1 MKFLKTNENTN
12 RYVDNIFSVVNAAK
26 ADEKAINATAGCLHD
41 EQGKL
46 YTFRCVFDAEK
57 NITPIQKAAYAAS
70 PSGNKPY
77 LDSLLKFVL
86 EDRVCN
92 HRGIVAS
99 AGGTGAIFMAVK
111 TCLEDG
117 DTIIYPSIA
126 WGNYRV
132 IADENNLNVFTYD
145 PYDLDDM
152 FKRIDEVEGKVFLIV
167 NSPCQNPL
175 GLSYTLQEWERI
187 MDKINSLDKEVI
199 LLCDIAYIDYA
210 NGDPK
215 SYFKLFNNIKDNV
228 LILMAVSCSKA
239 FSYYGQR
246 LGALIMINNDPQF
259 IDLYTNLASRL
270 ARTTWS
276 NLNNAGM
283 INVATVLS
291 DHYDEY
297 KKELSDAKKMLKDRV
312 DLFVRQAE
320 ECGLEL
326 YKFSDGFFVTLK
338 MPTNEQRDIY
348 HQKLIDNHIYTIKV
362 NKGIR
367 LGLCSVPLKT
377 IDGLAAKMKGI
388 Q

>member
-1 MKFLKTNENTN
+1 M
-12 RYVDNIFSVVNAAK
+12 D
-26 ADEKAINATAGCLHD
+26 
-41 EQGKL
+41 
-46 YTFRCVFDAEK
+46 
-57 NITPIQKAAYAAS
+57 
-70 PSGNKPY
+70 
-77 LDSLLKFVL
+77 FVL
-86 EDRVCN
+86 EGRVCN

-111 TCLEDG
+111 TCLSDG

-126 WGNYRV
+126 WGNYKV
-132 IADENNLNVFTYD
+132 IADENNLKVLTYD

-152 FKRIDEVEGKVFLIV
+152 FSRIDEVEGKVFLIV

-175 GLSYTLQEWERI
+175 GLSYSLEEWTRI
-187 MDKINSLDKEVI
+187 MGKINSLEKEVI

-210 NGDPK
+210 NNDPK
-215 SYFKLFNNIKDNV
+215 NYFKLFNNIKDNV

-246 LGALIMINNDPQF
+246 LGALIMINNDPEF

-270 ARTTWS
+270 ARTSWS

-283 INVATVLS
+283 INIANVLS
-291 DHYDEY
+291 EHYADY
-297 KKELSDAKKMLKDRV
+297 KEELTKAKMMLKKRTE
-312 DLFVRQAE
+312 LFVRQAE

-338 MPTNEQRDIY
+338 MASNEQRDAY
-348 HQKLIDNHIYTIKV
+348 HQRLIDNHIYTIKV

-367 LGLCSVPLKT
+367 LGLCSVPLKI
-377 IDGLAAKMKGI
+377 IDGLAAKLKGL

>member
-26 ADEKAINATAGCLHD
+26 ADKDGINATAGCLHD
-41 EQGKL
+41 EEGRL
-46 YTFRCVFDAEK
+46 YTFKCVFDAESK
-57 NITPIQKAAYAAS
+57 ITPSQKAAYASS

-77 LDSLLKFVL
+77 LDSILKFVL

-92 HRGIVAS
+92 YRGIVAS
-99 AGGTGAIFMAVK
+99 AGGTGAIFMAIK
-111 TCLEDG
+111 TCLNDG

-126 WGNYRV
+126 WGNYKV
-132 IADENNLNVFTYD
+132 IADENNLKVLTYD

-175 GLSYTLQEWERI
+175 GLSYSLEEWERI
-187 MDKINSLDKEVI
+187 MAKINSLDREVI

-210 NGDPK
+210 NNDPK
-215 SYFKLFNNIKDNV
+215 NYFKLFNNIKDNV

-246 LGALIMINNDPQF
+246 LGALIIINNDPDF
-259 IDLYTNLASRL
+259 IDLYTNLTSRL
-270 ARTTWS
+270 ARTSWS

-283 INVATVLS
+283 INIAAVLNE
-291 DHYDEY
+291 HYDEY
-297 KKELSDAKKMLKDRV
+297 TKELSEAKEMLKKRTE
-312 DLFVRQAE
+312 LFVRQAE

-338 MPTNEQRDIY
+338 MANNEERDAY
-348 HQKLIDNHIYTIKV
+348 HQRLIDNHIYTIKV

-367 LGLCSVPLKT
+367 LGLCSVPLK
-377 IDGLAAKMKGI
+377 IVDGLAAKLKGL

>member
-1 MKFLKTNENTN
+1 MKFLKTNENTE

-26 ADEKAINATAGCLHD
+26 ADPEAINATAGCLYD

-46 YTFRCVFDAEK
+46 FTFNCVYEVEK
-57 NITPIQKAAYAAS
+57 NITPAQKAAYASS

-77 LDSLLKFVL
+77 LDAIMKFTL

-92 HRGIVAS
+92 HRDIIAS
-99 AGGTGAIFMAVK
+99 AGGTGAIYLAVK
-111 TCLEDG
+111 TCLDDG

-126 WGNYRV
+126 WGNYRN
-132 IADENNLNVFTYD
+132 IASENNLKALTYD

-152 FKRIDEVEGKVFLIV
+152 FEKIDEANDKVFLVI

-175 GLSYTLQEWERI
+175 GYSYTLKEWERI
-187 MDKINSLDKEVI
+187 MDKINSLDREVI

-215 SYFKLFNNIKDNV
+215 NYFKLFNYIKDNV
-228 LILMAVSCSKA
+228 LVMLAVSCSKA

-246 LGALIMINNDPQF
+246 LGALIVINNDQEF

-283 INVATVLS
+283 VNIAAVLNE
-291 DHYDEY
+291 HYDEY
-297 KKELSDAKKMLKDRV
+297 KKELADAKKMLKDRV
-312 DLFVRQAE
+312 ELFVRQAE
-320 ECGLEL
+320 DCGLEL

-338 MPTNEQRDIY
+338 MDSNKQRDDY
-348 HQKLIDNHIYTIKV
+348 HRRLIDNHIYTIKV

-367 LGLCSVPLKT
+367 LGLCSTPLK
-377 IDGLAAKMKGI
+377 IVDGLAEKMKGL

>member
-12 RYVDNIFSVVNAAK
+12 RYVDNIFSIVNAAK
-26 ADEKAINATAGCLHD
+26 ADKEGINATAGCLYD
-41 EQGKL
+41 EEGRL
-46 YTFRCVFDAEK
+46 YTFKCVFEEEK
-57 NITPIQKAAYAAS
+57 HITALQKAAYASS
-70 PSGNKPY
+70 PAGNKPY
-77 LDSLLKFVL
+77 LDSIMKFVL

-92 HRGIVAS
+92 HRGIIAS

-111 TCLEDG
+111 TCLSDA

-126 WGNYRV
+126 WGNYKV
-132 IADENNLNVFTYD
+132 IADENNLKVLTYD

-152 FKRIDEVEGKVFLIV
+152 FAKIDEVEGKVFLIV

-175 GLSYTLQEWERI
+175 GLSYSLEEWTRI
-187 MDKINSLDKEVI
+187 MKKINSLKKEVI

-210 NGDPK
+210 NNDPK
-215 SYFKLFNNIKDNV
+215 SYFKLFNNINDNV

-246 LGALIMINNDPQF
+246 LGALIIINNDPEF

-270 ARTTWS
+270 ARTSWS

-283 INVATVLS
+283 INIANVLS
-291 DHYDEY
+291 EHYDEY
-297 KKELSDAKKMLKDRV
+297 KEELAEAKMMLKKRTE
-312 DLFVRQAE
+312 LFVRQAK

-338 MPTNEQRDIY
+338 MTSNEQRDAY

-367 LGLCSVPLKT
+367 LGLCSVPLK
-377 IDGLAAKMKGI
+377 IVDGLAAKLKGLE
-388 Q
+388 

>member
-12 RYVDNIFSVVNAAK
+12 RYVDNIFSIVNAAK
-26 ADEKAINATAGCLHD
+26 ADKEGINATAGCLYD
-41 EQGKL
+41 EEGRL
-46 YTFRCVFDAEK
+46 YTFKCVFEEEK
-57 NITPIQKAAYAAS
+57 HITALQKAAYASS
-70 PSGNKPY
+70 PAGNKPY
-77 LDSLLKFVL
+77 LDSIMKFVL

-92 HRGIVAS
+92 HRGIIAS

-111 TCLEDG
+111 TCLSDA

-126 WGNYRV
+126 WGNYKV
-132 IADENNLNVFTYD
+132 IADENNLKVLTYD

-152 FKRIDEVEGKVFLIV
+152 FAKIDEVEGKVFLIV

-175 GLSYTLQEWERI
+175 GLSYSLEEWTRI
-187 MDKINSLDKEVI
+187 MKKINSLKKEVI

-210 NGDPK
+210 NNDPK
-215 SYFKLFNNIKDNV
+215 NYFKLFNNINDNV

-246 LGALIMINNDPQF
+246 LGALIIINNDPEF

-270 ARTTWS
+270 ARTSWS

-283 INVATVLS
+283 INIANVLS
-291 DHYDEY
+291 EHYDEY
-297 KKELSDAKKMLKDRV
+297 KEELAEAKMMLKKRT
-312 DLFVRQAE
+312 DLFVRQAK

-338 MPTNEQRDIY
+338 MDSNEQRDAY

-367 LGLCSVPLKT
+367 LGLCSVPLK
-377 IDGLAAKMKGI
+377 IVDGLAAKLKGLE
-388 Q
+388 

>member
-26 ADEKAINATAGCLHD
+26 ADEKAINATAGCLYD

-57 NITPIQKAAYAAS
+57 NITPAQKAAYAAS
-70 PSGNKPY
+70 PAGNKPY
-77 LDSLLKFVL
+77 LDFLLKFVL
-86 EDRVCN
+86 EDRVIN

-117 DTIIYPSIA
+117 DTIIYPTIA

-132 IADENNLNVFTYD
+132 IADENNLNVLAYD

-175 GLSYTLQEWERI
+175 GLSYTLNEWERI

-199 LLCDIAYIDYA
+199 LLRDIAYIDYA

-246 LGALIMINNDPQF
+246 LGALIVINNDPQF

-283 INVATVLS
+283 INVAAVLS
-291 DHYDEY
+291 DHYGEY
-297 KKELSDAKKMLKDRV
+297 RKELSEAKKMLKDRV
-312 DLFVRQAE
+312 ELFVRQAE

-338 MPTNEQRDIY
+338 MPSNEQRDIY

-377 IDGLAAKMKGI
+377 IDGLAAKMKGL

>member
-1 MKFLKTNENTN
+1 MKFLKTNENTS

-26 ADEKAINATAGCLHD
+26 ADKNAINATAGCLYD
-41 EQGKL
+41 EEGRL
-46 YTFRCVFDAEK
+46 YTFKCVFDEEK
-57 NITPIQKAAYAAS
+57 KITPAQKAAYASS
-70 PSGNKPY
+70 PSGNRPY
-77 LDSLLKFVL
+77 LDSLMDFVL
-86 EDRVCN
+86 EGRVCN

-111 TCLEDG
+111 TCLSDG

-126 WGNYRV
+126 WGNYKV
-132 IADENNLNVFTYD
+132 IADENNLKVLTYD

-152 FKRIDEVEGKVFLIV
+152 FSRIDEVEGKVFLIV

-175 GLSYTLQEWERI
+175 GLSYSLEEWTRI
-187 MDKINSLDKEVI
+187 MGKINSLEKEVI

-210 NGDPK
+210 NNDPK
-215 SYFKLFNNIKDNV
+215 NYFKLFNNIKDNV

-246 LGALIMINNDPQF
+246 LGALIMINNDPEF

-270 ARTTWS
+270 ARTSWS

-283 INVATVLS
+283 INIANVLS
-291 DHYDEY
+291 EHYDDY
-297 KKELSDAKKMLKDRV
+297 KEELTEAKMMLKKRTE
-312 DLFVRQAE
+312 LFVRQAE

-338 MPTNEQRDIY
+338 MASNEQRDAY
-348 HQKLIDNHIYTIKV
+348 HQRLIDNHIYTIKV

-367 LGLCSVPLKT
+367 LGLCSVPLKI
-377 IDGLAAKMKGI
+377 IDGLAAKLKGL

>member
-26 ADEKAINATAGCLHD
+26 ADDQAINATAGCLYD

-57 NITPIQKAAYAAS
+57 DITPAQKAAYASS

-77 LDSLLKFVL
+77 LDAILKFVL
-86 EDRVCN
+86 EDRVYN

-99 AGGTGAIFMAVK
+99 AGGTGAIFMGVK
-111 TCLEDG
+111 TCLDVG

-126 WGNYRV
+126 WGNYKV
-132 IADENNLNVFTYD
+132 IADENNLKVLTYD

-152 FKRIDEVEGKVFLIV
+152 FAKIDEVEGKVFLII

-175 GLSYTLQEWERI
+175 GLTYSLEEWERI

-210 NGDPK
+210 NNDPK
-215 SYFKLFNNIKDNV
+215 NYFKLFNYIKDHV
-228 LILMAVSCSKA
+228 LVLMAVSCSKA

-246 LGALIMINNDPQF
+246 LGALIVINNDPEF

-283 INVATVLS
+283 INVAAVLN
-291 DHYDEY
+291 DHYEEY
-297 KKELSDAKKMLKDRV
+297 EKELKEAKMMLKKRV
-312 DLFVRQAE
+312 ELFVRQAKD
-320 ECGLEL
+320 CGLEL

-338 MPTNEQRDIY
+338 MASNEQRDVY

-367 LGLCSVPLKT
+367 LGLCSVPLK
-377 IDGLAAKMKGI
+377 IVDGLAAKMKGL